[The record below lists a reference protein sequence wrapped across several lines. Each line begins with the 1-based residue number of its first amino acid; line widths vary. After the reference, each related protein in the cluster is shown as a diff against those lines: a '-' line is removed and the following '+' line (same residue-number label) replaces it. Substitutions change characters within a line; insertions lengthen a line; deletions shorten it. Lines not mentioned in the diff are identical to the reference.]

1 MKSAGACRRRRR
13 CAAGLKI
20 AAYCYAIVM
29 IIVLCQVQSFRY
41 KEKRYTLILP
51 SIHTSIDCIRGGSS
65 SSIHNIDLTIPSDVL
80 DSIDER
86 PLWKRIR
93 LLRGGVEDDEKID
106 VNQDG
111 GAEVRDG
118 DDTNNS
124 SCINV
129 EDDGK
134 LNNGKEGGAFTSFF
148 SLFRSPEKK
157 ANAYIER
164 VATDTSN
171 IAHKMPHGP
180 DGRGGGGR
188 MTTLPPPIS
197 SAEDSRKDQ
206 DKGDEDILITAEF
219 TELVAARSPPS
230 DNKDDPSVPPEED
243 IKPPSAKAG
252 GNSATAF
259 VVPPSPNS
267 NKPQVEEK
275 KKSKSSKIKEV
286 VEDTDTTA
294 TPLPNSTNN
303 ETEVVAAAL
312 NITLDSNV
320 TVPVSSNTSSVVTE
334 GNPGGTEIDYTSSG
348 YWVGIDL
355 ITSLGLSSLSD
366 DLKISKALRPMR
378 KSISKATGL
387 HGFLS
392 GKLYMTNQPSLDI
405 SDNKTT
411 VEISIDEELG
421 IHDPSAVEAEMLAR
435 RVHANRIRNKRG
447 RGNNNRQGRRWG
459 FRRGQQGEIHDGNKV
474 IRSNMVNSDYV
485 VVSALDTSPDAL
497 AERRRKRAEEIDRL
511 LQRGGERLLEL
522 QCERDD
528 LLCAPNPL
536 FNYTKKYDPSTNHT
550 FGDVRT
556 TREFNFPPPD
566 LVNEYSELKSA
577 CHCLTME

>member
-13 CAAGLKI
+13 CAVGLKI

-51 SIHTSIDCIRGGSS
+51 SIHTSIECIRGGSS
-65 SSIHNIDLTIPSDVL
+65 SSIHNIDLTISSDVL
-80 DSIDER
+80 DSFDER

-111 GAEVRDG
+111 RAEVRDG

-148 SLFRSPEKK
+148 SMFRSPEKK

-197 SAEDSRKDQ
+197 SAEDSKKEQ
-206 DKGDEDILITAEF
+206 DIGDEDILITAEF

-230 DNKDDPSVPPEED
+230 DNKDDPPEED
-243 IKPPSAKAG
+243 TKPPSAKAG

-259 VVPPSPNS
+259 VVPPSPNN

-303 ETEVVAAAL
+303 ETEVVAAL
-312 NITLDSNV
+312 NISLDSNV
-320 TVPVSSNTSSVVTE
+320 TVPISSNTSSVITE
-334 GNPGGTEIDYTSSG
+334 GSSGGTEIDYTSSG

-366 DLKISKALRPMR
+366 DLKISRALRPMR

-435 RVHANRIRNKRG
+435 RVHANRRRNKRG

-497 AERRRKRAEEIDRL
+497 AERRRQRAEEIDRL

-566 LVNEYSELKSA
+566 LVNEYSELNSA